1 MRIPTIAIVNN
12 DSKSG
17 FSFINESDFDS
28 KTHKKYKG
36 DIPDPSAYQKSP
48 FAGKTLK
55 ELRDLAKGTVEGKVA
70 AMKKGDL
77 IEALESLAAAK
88 EVADEE

>member
-1 MRIPTIAIVNN
+1 MRIPTIAIVNK

-28 KTHKKYKG
+28 DSHKKFKG
-36 DIPDPSAYQKSP
+36 DIPDSSSSRY
-48 FAGKTLK
+48 AGKTLK
-55 ELRDLAKGTVEGKVA
+55 ELRDLAKGKIEGKVA

-77 IEALESLAAAK
+77 IEALEALDAAPDLGG
-88 EVADEE
+88 E

>member
-17 FSFINESDFDS
+17 FSFINESDFDPDS
-28 KTHKKYKG
+28 HKKFDAYT
-36 DIPDPSAYQKSP
+36 PDPSFSP
-48 FAGKTLK
+48 YAGKTLK

-77 IEALESLAAAK
+77 IEALESLAAAE